1 MAIIGGANAQGGGE
15 QTTPTYA
22 PTSDGS
28 SANTATNTNE
38 GTTGAGTTGG
48 DNAGPAA
55 SISTSSTMAAA
66 TISTSTGA
74 TMILTTT
81 AAASSSSNTETE
93 SWMVCSKELATST
106 SLNMGAL
113 TFYHYVALAP
123 EGDARGGILCGRL
136 ERSDGTAGWIGFGM
150 SPDGEMDNGIG
161 IIGLPPSSDGGSGSV
176 EKYWLSGENPY
187 VERMSDDKQT
197 LQFASITQNADDG
210 STVMEFAKFLNE
222 EDELPILLA
231 DEGENTFL
239 FALGGSNELGYH
251 SSGMGSFTL
260 ALEASEASEA
270 SSSSTT
276 GTTTATSATTAST
289 SFSIEA
295 TATTPSNETTSTTP
309 APMEFASGDK
319 STAAYTIHG
328 PMSWTVLL
336 ALCGLLFKF

>member
-1 MAIIGGANAQGGGE
+1 MAIIGGANAQQGGGE

-28 SANTATNTNE
+28 SSNTATNTNE

-48 DNAGPAA
+48 DTAGSAA
-55 SISTSSTMAAA
+55 SISTSSTVAMM
-66 TISTSTGA
+66 STSTGA
-74 TMILTTT
+74 TGNVLTTT
-81 AAASSSSNTETE
+81 AASSSSASNTETE

-123 EGDARGGILCGRL
+123 EGDARKGILCGRL

-161 IIGLPPSSDGGSGSV
+161 IIGLPSSSSDGGSGSV
-176 EKYWLSGENPY
+176 EKYWLSGENPF

-260 ALEASEASEA
+260 ALEASEAS
-270 SSSSTT
+270 SSSTT
-276 GTTTATSATTAST
+276 GTTTTATSATTAST
-289 SFSIEA
+289 SFAIEGEFLFFLQCHHIYDCLFFYTYA
-295 TATTPSNETTSTTP
+295 SNHS
-309 APMEFASGDK
+309 MIF
-319 STAAYTIHG
+319 
-328 PMSWTVLL
+328 
-336 ALCGLLFKF
+336 

>member
-1 MAIIGGANAQGGGE
+1 MKFFSTVRSSSTFLVVMAMASIGGGANA

-22 PTSDGS
+22 PSSDG
-28 SANTATNTNE
+28 TATNTNE
-38 GTTGAGTTGG
+38 GTTGAGSTTGG
-48 DNAGPAA
+48 GDTAGAA

-81 AAASSSSNTETE
+81 AAASASSNTETE

-123 EGDARGGILCGRL
+123 EGDARKGILCGRL

-161 IIGLPPSSDGGSGSV
+161 IIGLPSSSSDGGSGSV
-176 EKYWLSGENPY
+176 EKYWLSGEDPF

-231 DEGENTFL
+231 GEGENTFL

-260 ALEASEASEA
+260 ALEASEAS
-270 SSSSTT
+270 SSSTT
-276 GTTTATSATTAST
+276 TGTTTTATSATTAST
-289 SFSIEA
+289 SFAIEGEFLFFLQCHHIYDCLFFYTYA
-295 TATTPSNETTSTTP
+295 SNHS
-309 APMEFASGDK
+309 MIF
-319 STAAYTIHG
+319 
-328 PMSWTVLL
+328 
-336 ALCGLLFKF
+336 

>member
-1 MAIIGGANAQGGGE
+1 MKFSSTVRSSTFLVGFGAVVMAIIGGANAQGGGE

-28 SANTATNTNE
+28 STNTATNTNE
-38 GTTGAGTTGG
+38 GTGAGTSTGG
-48 DNAGPAA
+48 DTVGSAA

-161 IIGLPPSSDGGSGSV
+161 IIGLPSTSSDGGSGSV

-260 ALEASEASEA
+260 ALEASEAS
-270 SSSSTT
+270 SSSTT
-276 GTTTATSATTAST
+276 GTTTTATSATTAST
-289 SFSIEA
+289 SFAIEG
-295 TATTPSNETTSTTP
+295 
-309 APMEFASGDK
+309 EF
-319 STAAYTIHG
+319 
-328 PMSWTVLL
+328 
-336 ALCGLLFKF
+336 LFFLQCHHI